1 MTTLQLNTERKLLL
15 GAIHLPSFLGAVDRS
30 RFEAI
35 QAYALRNARI
45 FAEGGFDGVFLQDQT
60 EGPSTAQ
67 SIAMLSALTRYV
79 SSQVDSIALGSQ
91 MECDEA
97 EPILAVAHAS
107 AASFVRIKA
116 YVGTMIKDRGLVQGQ
131 CHSAYSYKKTQGIDA
146 LIFADI
152 FDRCG
157 VPLGDLSLVQAA
169 KFALQKGA
177 DGLVITG
184 KDYEQT
190 LEMLSAVKKAFPQ
203 AKAICGGSVT
213 KQNIQEVF
221 SIADGAIVSSS
232 LKSDT
237 DSESWSVEKIKEL
250 VAHARR

>member
-1 MTTLQLNTERKLLL
+1 L
-15 GAIHLPSFLGAVDRS
+15 S
-30 RFEAI
+30 RA
-35 QAYALRNARI
+35 
-45 FAEGGFDGVFLQDQT
+45 
-60 EGPSTAQ
+60 
-67 SIAMLSALTRYV
+67 
-79 SSQVDSIALGSQ
+79 
-91 MECDEA
+91 
-97 EPILAVAHAS
+97 
-107 AASFVRIKA
+107 
-116 YVGTMIKDRGLVQGQ
+116 
-131 CHSAYSYKKTQGIDA
+131 CHTAYSYKKTQGIEA

-152 FDRCG
+152 ST
-157 VPLGDLSLVQAA
+157 VAASPLGDLAWSSG

-213 KQNIQEVF
+213 KQNIQVVF

-237 DSESWSVEKIKEL
+237 DSESWSVEKIKDL